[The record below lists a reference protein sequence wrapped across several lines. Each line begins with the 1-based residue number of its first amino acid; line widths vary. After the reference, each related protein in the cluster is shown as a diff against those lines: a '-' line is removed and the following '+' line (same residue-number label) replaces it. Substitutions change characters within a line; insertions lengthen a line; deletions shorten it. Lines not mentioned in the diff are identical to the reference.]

1 MVKISSDNDFTMN
14 QMYMKR
20 AIELA
25 KKGIGRTSPNPC
37 VGAVIVKGGK
47 IVSEAWHKKA
57 GSDHAEI
64 IAIKKLMKKSGIVTR
79 HLDPSL
85 FENAELYVTMEPCSH
100 NGKTPSCAKA
110 IAAAGFKKVS
120 IGMKDPFKKVNGRGI
135 KYLRENGIDVE
146 ICKTGSDFANEIR
159 SLNQPFIKWASKGL
173 PYVTLKAG
181 MSLDGKIAASSGES
195 KWITSEEARK
205 DARIER
211 SLCDAVVVGA
221 GTVMADDPELAAH
234 GKFKNKAL
242 LRVVVDPK
250 LRLPLNKKVFRDEN
264 VIVFC
269 CREEVSKK
277 NLEKYKKAGV
287 EVKFFSGDKISV
299 KQSLKFLA
307 KRGIQSVFI
316 EGGSGVHGYMY
327 DYFLKDRDLIDKVL
341 FYVSPKIIGGKSA
354 LSVVGGK
361 GVAKL
366 KNAREFESFEVE
378 MLGDEMKVEGI
389 YNYW

>member
-1 MVKISSDNDFTMN
+1 MIFTMN

-25 KKGIGRTSPNPC
+25 KKGIGKTSPNPC

-47 IVSEAWHKKA
+47 FIAEAWHKKA
-57 GSDHAEI
+57 GTDHAEI

-85 FENAELYVTMEPCSH
+85 FENAELYVTLEPCSH

-110 IAAAGFKKVS
+110 IVAAGFKKVYV
-120 IGMKDPFKKVNGRGI
+120 GMKDPFKKVNGRGI
-135 KYLRENGIDVE
+135 KILKENGIDVE
-146 ICKTGSDFANEIR
+146 ICKIGSDLANEIR
-159 SLNQPFIKWASKGL
+159 SLNQPFIKWVSKGL

-181 MSLDGKIAASSGES
+181 MSLDGKIATSTRES
-195 KWITSEEARK
+195 KWITSEQSRK

-211 SLCDAVVVGA
+211 SLYDAVIVGA

-250 LRLPLNKKVFRDEN
+250 LRLALNKKVFRDEN

-269 CREEVSKK
+269 CRDKVSKK
-277 NLEKYKKAGV
+277 NLEKYKKAGI
-287 EVKFFSGDKISV
+287 EVKFFSGDKILV

-307 KRGIQSVFI
+307 KRGIQSVFV

-327 DYFLKDRDLIDKVL
+327 DYFLKDRSLIDKVL
-341 FYVSPKIIGGKSA
+341 FYIAPKIIGGKEA

-366 KNAREFESFEVE
+366 KNAKEFESFEVE

-389 YNYW
+389 YNFW

>member
-1 MVKISSDNDFTMN
+1 MN

-25 KKGIGRTSPNPC
+25 KKGIGKTSPNPC

-47 IVSEAWHKKA
+47 FIAEAWHKKA
-57 GSDHAEI
+57 GTDHAEI

-85 FENAELYVTMEPCSH
+85 FENAELYVTLEPCSH

-110 IAAAGFKKVS
+110 IVAAGFKKVYV
-120 IGMKDPFKKVNGRGI
+120 GMKDPFKKVNGRGI
-135 KYLRENGIDVE
+135 KILKENGIDVE
-146 ICKTGSDFANEIR
+146 ICKIGSDLANEIR
-159 SLNQPFIKWASKGL
+159 SLNQPFIKWVSKGL

-181 MSLDGKIAASSGES
+181 MSLDGKIATSTRES
-195 KWITSEEARK
+195 KWITSEQSRK

-211 SLCDAVVVGA
+211 SLYDAVIVGA

-250 LRLPLNKKVFRDEN
+250 LRLALNKKVFRDEN

-269 CREEVSKK
+269 CRDKVSKK
-277 NLEKYKKAGV
+277 NLEKYKKAGI
-287 EVKFFSGDKISV
+287 EVKFFSGDKILV

-307 KRGIQSVFI
+307 KRGIQSVFV

-327 DYFLKDRDLIDKVL
+327 DYFLKDRSLIDKVL
-341 FYVSPKIIGGKSA
+341 FYIAPKIIGGKEA

-366 KNAREFESFEVE
+366 KNAKEFESFEVE

-389 YNYW
+389 YNFW